1 MSSYTAEDHRKF
13 VYALIARDI
22 RRLAARVHRANMDV
36 DDRNEIAAALEQL
49 ESRVWLFAFTDATG
63 ALINDEDV
71 YSDGRPVTTT
81 IDWGTGSPRWFA
93 ARSAGRD
100 WR

>member
-1 MSSYTAEDHRKF
+1 MSSYTGEDHRKF

-22 RRLAARVHRANMDV
+22 RRLAAKVHRANMD

-49 ESRVWLFAFTDATG
+49 ESRVWLFAFTDPTG
-63 ALINDEDV
+63 ALINEEDV

-81 IDWGTGSPRWFA
+81 IDWGDGYATLVHMPR
-93 ARSAGRD
+93 SEGRD